1 LEFKYIRN
9 EISPIKHYEKTT
21 EGVVKLLLEITD
33 LAVEVNNKEILS
45 DVDLYIDKGET
56 HVLLGPNGAGKSTLF
71 MTLLGFPKYNVT
83 RGEIIFKGENIT
95 NLSTTERVRMGVG
108 VSFQNPPAIRGVKL
122 GDLLK
127 LEHGERDENQE
138 LSPEM
143 MDIVKKLK
151 FDERFLE
158 RDVNLGFSGGEVK
171 RSEILQ
177 LLAQEPDF
185 IMFDEPDSGVDI
197 ENVELLAEEINIL
210 LDKNKKPGL
219 REKSGL
225 LITHLG
231 YILNFV
237 AADTAHVL
245 MDGRI
250 ACSGNPSEILEDI
263 RKEGF
268 KGCVEC
274 CGIH

>member
-1 LEFKYIRN
+1 M
-9 EISPIKHYEKTT
+9 
-21 EGVVKLLLEITD
+21 VVEVLLEITD
-33 LAVEVNNKEILS
+33 LAVEINGKQVLNDI
-45 DVDLYIDKGET
+45 DLYIDEGET
-56 HVLLGPNGAGKSTLF
+56 HVLLGPNGSGKSTLF
-71 MTLLGFPKYNVT
+71 MTILGFPKYNVT
-83 RGEIIFKGENIT
+83 NGEILFKGENIT
-95 NLSTTERVRMGVG
+95 NLNTTERVKLGVG

-122 GDLLK
+122 MDLLK
-127 LEHGERDENQE
+127 VESGQTLDGN

-143 MDIVKKLK
+143 MDLSYKMKL
-151 FDERFLE
+151 DDRFLE

-177 LLAQEPDF
+177 LLAQKPDF

-210 LDKNKKPGL
+210 LDKDKKPGL
-219 REKSGL
+219 RKKSGL

-237 AADTAHVL
+237 NADTAHVL

-250 ACSGNPSEILEDI
+250 ACSGNPSEIIEDI

-274 CGIH
+274 CKIH

>member
-1 LEFKYIRN
+1 
-9 EISPIKHYEKTT
+9 
-21 EGVVKLLLEITD
+21 VVRLLLEITD
-33 LAVEVNNKEILS
+33 LAVEVGGKEILR
-45 DVDLYIDKGET
+45 DIDLYIDKGET
-56 HVLLGPNGAGKSTLF
+56 HVLLGPNGSGKSTLF
-71 MTLLGFPKYNVT
+71 MSMLGFPKYKVI
-83 RGEIIFKGENIT
+83 RGEILFKGKDIT
-95 NLSTTERVRMGVG
+95 HMTTTERVQLGLG

-122 GDLLK
+122 KDLLNIESSK
-127 LEHGERDENQE
+127 KGAKPVSED
-138 LSPEM
+138 LSPETIAM
-143 MDIVKKLK
+143 ADKLN
-151 FDERFLE
+151 FSNQFLE

-177 LLAQEPDF
+177 LLAQQPDF

-197 ENVELLAEEINIL
+197 ENVELLAEEINVL
-210 LDKNKKPGL
+210 LDKDKKPGL

-237 AADTAHVL
+237 GANTAHVL
-245 MDGRI
+245 MDGKI
-250 ACSGNPSEILEDI
+250 ACSGDPNEILEDI

-268 KGCVEC
+268 KGCVQC

>member
-1 LEFKYIRN
+1 M
-9 EISPIKHYEKTT
+9 
-21 EGVVKLLLEITD
+21 VVIKLLLEITD
-33 LAVEVNNKEILS
+33 LAVEVNKKEVLT

-71 MTLLGFPKYNVT
+71 MTLLGFPKYKVI
-83 RGEIIFKGENIT
+83 RGEIIFKGEDIT
-95 NLSTTERVRMGVG
+95 NLPTSERVQMGLG
-108 VSFQNPPAIRGVKL
+108 VSFQNPPAVRGVKL
-122 GDLLK
+122 EDLLK
-127 LEHGERDENQE
+127 VESGAGEDAEQLPLEV
-138 LSPEM
+138 
-143 MDIVKKLK
+143 MDMVKKLK
-151 FDERFLE
+151 FDEKFID

-177 LLAQEPDF
+177 LLAQKPDF

-197 ENVELLAEEINIL
+197 ENVELLAEQINIL
-210 LDKNKKPGL
+210 LEKHKKLGL

-237 AADTAHVL
+237 IADTAHVL
-245 MDGRI
+245 MDGKI
-250 ACSGNPSEILEDI
+250 ACSGNPAEILEDI

-274 CGIH
+274 CGMH

>member
-1 LEFKYIRN
+1 MV
-9 EISPIKHYEKTT
+9 
-21 EGVVKLLLEITD
+21 VVKLLLEIND
-33 LAVEVNNKEILS
+33 LAVEVNGKEILS
-45 DVDLYIDKGET
+45 DIDLNIGKGET
-56 HVLLGPNGAGKSTLF
+56 HVLLGPNGSGKSTLF
-71 MTLLGFPKYNVT
+71 MAILGFPKYKVT
-83 RGEIIFKGENIT
+83 RGEIIFKGEDIT
-95 NLSTTERVRMGVG
+95 NYTTTERVKAGIG

-122 GDLLK
+122 RSILQMESMG
-127 LEHGERDENQE
+127 GIPENEE
-138 LSPEM
+138 LNPEM
-143 MDIVKKLK
+143 MELVTKLK

-158 RDVNLGFSGGEVK
+158 RDINLGFSGGEIK

-177 LLAQEPDF
+177 LLAQKPDF

-197 ENVELLAEEINIL
+197 ENVELLAEEINVL
-210 LDKNKKPGL
+210 LDKDKKPGM

-237 AADTAHVL
+237 NADTANVL
-245 MDGRI
+245 MEGKI
-250 ACSGNPSEILEDI
+250 ACSGNPAEILEDI

-274 CGIH
+274 CRVH

>member
-1 LEFKYIRN
+1 
-9 EISPIKHYEKTT
+9 
-21 EGVVKLLLEITD
+21 
-33 LAVEVNNKEILS
+33 
-45 DVDLYIDKGET
+45 
-56 HVLLGPNGAGKSTLF
+56 
-71 MTLLGFPKYNVT
+71 MTILGFPKYRVT
-83 RGEIIFKGENIT
+83 NGQIIFKGEDIT
-95 NLSTTERVRMGVG
+95 DLSTTERVRMGIG

-122 GDLLK
+122 MDLLK
-127 LEHGERDENQE
+127 VESGLETEDELTPE
-138 LSPEM
+138 LRGLAAKM
-143 MDIVKKLK
+143 K
-151 FDERFLE
+151 FDESFLE

-177 LLAQEPDF
+177 LLAQKPDF

-197 ENVELLAEEINIL
+197 ENVELLAEEINVL
-210 LDKNKKPGL
+210 LDKDKKPGL
-219 REKSGL
+219 RKKAGL

-237 AADTAHVL
+237 SADTAHVL

-250 ACSGNPSEILEDI
+250 ACSGNPQEIIEDI
-263 RKEGF
+263 RKDGF

>member
-1 LEFKYIRN
+1 M
-9 EISPIKHYEKTT
+9 
-21 EGVVKLLLEITD
+21 VVKLLLEITD
-33 LAVEVNNKEILS
+33 LAVEVSGKKVLKDI
-45 DVDLYIDKGET
+45 DLYIDEGET
-56 HVLLGPNGAGKSTLF
+56 HVLLGPNGSGKSTLF
-71 MTLLGFPKYNVT
+71 MTILGFPKYKVT
-83 RGEIIFKGENIT
+83 NGEILFKGENIT
-95 NLSTTERVRMGVG
+95 DLNTTERVKKGVG
-108 VSFQNPPAIRGVKL
+108 VSFQNPPAIRGVRL
-122 GDLLK
+122 MDLLK
-127 LEHGERDENQE
+127 VESGQNPDDEE

-143 MDIVKKLK
+143 MKLAYK
-151 FDERFLE
+151 MKLDENFLD

-177 LLAQEPDF
+177 LLAQKPDF

-210 LDKNKKPGL
+210 LDKDKKPGL
-219 REKSGL
+219 RKNSGL

-237 AADTAHVL
+237 KADTAHVL

-250 ACSGNPSEILEDI
+250 ACSGNPSEIIDDI

-268 KGCVEC
+268 KGCVQC

>member
-1 LEFKYIRN
+1 M
-9 EISPIKHYEKTT
+9 
-21 EGVVKLLLEITD
+21 VVELLLEITD
-33 LAVEVNNKEILS
+33 LAVEVNYKEILS
-45 DVDLYIDKGET
+45 DIDLYIDKGET
-56 HVLLGPNGAGKSTLF
+56 HVLLGPNGSGKSTLF
-71 MTLLGFPKYNVT
+71 MSILGFPKYKIT
-83 RGEIIFKGENIT
+83 RGEIIFKGEDIT
-95 NLSTTERVRMGVG
+95 HLSTTERVKMGVG

-122 GDLLK
+122 NDLLK
-127 LEHGERDENQE
+127 IEHHDNVKGE
-138 LSPEM
+138 LSTELM
-143 MDIVKKLK
+143 EQATKLK
-151 FDERFLE
+151 FDEKFLD

-177 LLAQEPDF
+177 LLAQQPDF

-197 ENVELLAEEINIL
+197 ENVELLAEEINTL
-210 LDKNKKPGL
+210 LDKDKKPGL

-237 AADTAHVL
+237 SADTANVL
-245 MDGRI
+245 MDGKI
-250 ACSGNPSEILEDI
+250 ACSGSPDEILEDI

-274 CGIH
+274 CNPIH

>member
-1 LEFKYIRN
+1 M
-9 EISPIKHYEKTT
+9 
-21 EGVVKLLLEITD
+21 VVVELLLEITD

-45 DVDLYIDKGET
+45 DIDLYIDNGET
-56 HVLLGPNGAGKSTLF
+56 HVLLGPNGSGKSTLF
-71 MTLLGFPKYNVT
+71 MSILGFPKYSIT
-83 RGEIIFKGENIT
+83 RGEIIFKGEDIT
-95 NLSTTERVRMGVG
+95 KLSTTERVKMGIG
-108 VSFQNPPAIRGVKL
+108 VSFQNPPAIRGVRL
-122 GDLLK
+122 TDLLK
-127 LEHGERDENQE
+127 IEHHEEIKEE
-138 LSPEM
+138 LSPEL
-143 MDIVKKLK
+143 VEQATKLK
-151 FDERFLE
+151 FDEKFLE

-177 LLAQEPDF
+177 LLAQKPEF

-197 ENVELLAEEINIL
+197 ENVELLAEEINTL
-210 LDKNKKPGL
+210 LDKDKKPGL
-219 REKSGL
+219 RKNSGL

-245 MDGRI
+245 MDGKI
-250 ACSGNPSEILEDI
+250 ACSGNPTEILEDV

-274 CGIH
+274 CNPIH

>member
-1 LEFKYIRN
+1 M
-9 EISPIKHYEKTT
+9 
-21 EGVVKLLLEITD
+21 EITD
-33 LAVEVNNKEILS
+33 LAVEVSGKQVLKDI
-45 DVDLYIDKGET
+45 DLYIDQGET
-56 HVLLGPNGAGKSTLF
+56 HVLLGPNGSGKSTLF
-71 MTLLGFPKYNVT
+71 MTILGFPKYKVT
-83 RGEIIFKGENIT
+83 NGEILFKGEDIT
-95 NLSTTERVRMGVG
+95 NLNTTERVQRGVG

-122 GDLLK
+122 MDLLK
-127 LEHGERDENQE
+127 VESGQEMGDEK

-143 MDIVKKLK
+143 MELAYKMKL
-151 FDERFLE
+151 DENFLE

-177 LLAQEPDF
+177 LLAQKPDF

-210 LDKNKKPGL
+210 LDKKKKPGL

-237 AADTAHVL
+237 NADTANVL

-250 ACSGNPSEILEDI
+250 ACSGSPSEIIEDI

>member
-1 LEFKYIRN
+1 
-9 EISPIKHYEKTT
+9 
-21 EGVVKLLLEITD
+21 VVVEVLLEITD
-33 LAVEVNNKEILS
+33 LAVEINGKKVLNDI
-45 DVDLYIDKGET
+45 DLYIDEGET
-56 HVLLGPNGAGKSTLF
+56 HVLLGPNGSGKSTLF
-71 MTLLGFPKYNVT
+71 MTILGFPKYNVT
-83 RGEIIFKGENIT
+83 NGEILFKGENIT
-95 NLSTTERVRMGVG
+95 NLNTTERVKLGVG

-122 GDLLK
+122 MDLLK
-127 LEHGERDENQE
+127 VESGQTLDGN

-143 MDIVKKLK
+143 MDLSYKMKL
-151 FDERFLE
+151 DDRFLE

-177 LLAQEPDF
+177 LLAQKPDF

-210 LDKNKKPGL
+210 LDKDKKPGL
-219 REKSGL
+219 RKKSGL

-237 AADTAHVL
+237 NADTAHVL

-250 ACSGNPSEILEDI
+250 ACSGNPSEIIEDI

-274 CGIH
+274 CKIH

>member
-1 LEFKYIRN
+1 MSI
-9 EISPIKHYEKTT
+9 
-21 EGVVKLLLEITD
+21 
-33 LAVEVNNKEILS
+33 
-45 DVDLYIDKGET
+45 
-56 HVLLGPNGAGKSTLF
+56 
-71 MTLLGFPKYNVT
+71 LGFPKYNIT
-83 RGEIIFKGENIT
+83 NGEILFKGEDIT
-95 NLSTTERVRMGVG
+95 HLNTTERVKKGVG
-108 VSFQNPPAIRGVKL
+108 VSFQNPPAIRGVRL
-122 GDLLK
+122 MDLLK
-127 LEHGERDENQE
+127 VESGQDPADEE

-143 MDIVKKLK
+143 MELAHKMKL
-151 FDERFLE
+151 DYRFLD

-177 LLAQEPDF
+177 LLAQQPDF

-197 ENVELLAEEINIL
+197 ENVELLAEEINHL
-210 LDKNKKPGL
+210 LDKDKKPGL
-219 REKSGL
+219 RQKSGL

-237 AADTAHVL
+237 TADTAHVL

>member
-1 LEFKYIRN
+1 M
-9 EISPIKHYEKTT
+9 
-21 EGVVKLLLEITD
+21 VVKLLLEITD
-33 LAVEVNNKEILS
+33 LAVEVSGKQVLNDI
-45 DVDLYIDKGET
+45 DLYIDEGET
-56 HVLLGPNGAGKSTLF
+56 HVLLGPNGSGKSTLF
-71 MTLLGFPKYNVT
+71 MTILGFPKYNVT
-83 RGEIIFKGENIT
+83 NGEILFKGEDIT
-95 NLSTTERVRMGVG
+95 HLNTTERVKKGVG
-108 VSFQNPPAIRGVKL
+108 VSFQNPPAIRGVRL
-122 GDLLK
+122 MDLLK
-127 LEHGERDENQE
+127 VEGGQDPSDED

-143 MDIVKKLK
+143 MELAHKMKL
-151 FDERFLE
+151 DQRFLD

-177 LLAQEPDF
+177 LLAQQPDF

-197 ENVELLAEEINIL
+197 ENVELLAEEINHL
-210 LDKNKKPGL
+210 LDKDKKPGM
-219 REKSGL
+219 RKKSGL

-237 AADTAHVL
+237 NADTAHVL

>member
-1 LEFKYIRN
+1 MV
-9 EISPIKHYEKTT
+9 
-21 EGVVKLLLEITD
+21 VVKLLLEIND
-33 LAVEVNNKEILS
+33 LAVEVNGKEILS
-45 DVDLYIDKGET
+45 DIDLNIGKGET
-56 HVLLGPNGAGKSTLF
+56 HVLLGPNGSGKSTLF
-71 MTLLGFPKYNVT
+71 NAILGFPSYKIT
-83 RGEIIFKGENIT
+83 RGEIIFKGVDIT
-95 NLSTTERVRMGVG
+95 HYNTTERVKAGIG

-122 GDLLK
+122 KSILQMESMGGIP
-127 LEHGERDENQE
+127 EDEE
-138 LSPEM
+138 LSPE
-143 MDIVKKLK
+143 IIELAEKLK
-151 FDERFLE
+151 MSDSYLE

-177 LLAQEPDF
+177 LLAQKPDF

-210 LDKNKKPGL
+210 LDKDKKPGM

-237 AADTAHVL
+237 GADTANVL
-245 MDGRI
+245 MDGKI

-274 CGIH
+274 CRVH

>member
-1 LEFKYIRN
+1 M
-9 EISPIKHYEKTT
+9 
-21 EGVVKLLLEITD
+21 LLEITD

-45 DVDLYIDKGET
+45 DVDLYIGKGET

-71 MTLLGFPKYNVT
+71 MTLLGFPKYKLI
-83 RGEIIFKGENIT
+83 RGEIIFKGEDIA
-95 NLSTTERVRMGVG
+95 NLSTTERVKMGFG

-127 LEHGERDENQE
+127 LEHGEQDTEEE

-143 MDIVKKLK
+143 MEIVRKLK

-210 LDKNKKPGL
+210 LDKNKKPG
-219 REKSGL
+219 RRKKSGL

-237 AADTAHVL
+237 GADTAHVL

-268 KGCVEC
+268 KGCIEC
-274 CGIH
+274 CGMH

>member
-1 LEFKYIRN
+1 MV
-9 EISPIKHYEKTT
+9 
-21 EGVVKLLLEITD
+21 VVKLLLEITD
-33 LAVEVNNKEILS
+33 LAVEVNGKEILN
-45 DVDLYIDKGET
+45 DIDLYIDKGET
-56 HVLLGPNGAGKSTLF
+56 HVLLGPNGSGKSTLF
-71 MTLLGFPKYNVT
+71 MSILGFPKYEIT
-83 RGEIIFKGENIT
+83 RGEILFKGEDIT
-95 NLSTTERVRMGVG
+95 NISTTERVKMGVG

-127 LEHGERDENQE
+127 IEHHEMDKNEN

-143 MDIVKKLK
+143 MEIVQKLK
-151 FDERFLE
+151 FDEKFLE

-210 LDKNKKPGL
+210 LDKKKKPGL

-237 AADTAHVL
+237 GGDTAHVL
-245 MDGRI
+245 MDGKI
-250 ACSGNPSEILEDI
+250 ACSGNPAEILEDI

-274 CGIH
+274 CQIH